1 MLGYHFVGET
11 LRDGRPIP
19 PDGEWLIYEG
29 PVAPCKSGL
38 HMSEHPFD
46 ALKYA
51 PGSTLCLVELDGD
64 IVAHGTPEQDK
75 HVGRRRR
82 IICRADATTMLRRFA
97 ADQALSVA
105 HLWDM
110 PDIVREY
117 LTTLDESK
125 PAAWYAARDAAQ
137 EAASWDAA
145 ATAAAWAARNA
156 ATSVSSAWQAATAA
170 AEAASWAVRAAM
182 NTVSTQFDSIRPVV
196 RIEFKFSVDALLK
209 KKVTV

>member
-11 LRDGRPIP
+11 LMDGRPIP
-19 PDGEWLIYEG
+19 PNGEWLIHDG
-29 PVAPCKSGL
+29 PVAPCESGL

-82 IICRADATTMLRRFA
+82 ILVRADATTMLRRFA

-125 PAAWYAARDAAQ
+125 RDAAG
-137 EAASWDAA
+137 DAA
-145 ATAAAWAARNA
+145 WSAA
-156 ATSVSSAWQAATAA
+156 
-170 AEAASWAVRAAM
+170 
-182 NTVSTQFDSIRPVV
+182 V